1 MKPTLLILLATGLTA
16 GVASATTIIT
26 SVANPLGFG
35 STAGVGVQFDASPV
49 AAGAANNIA
58 ISGLVSGTT
67 YTLDSITLTA
77 SNQATST
84 TQFFLGV
91 YTGLVAAN
99 TGVTTVS
106 GFQGVSN
113 QAINFSL
120 IGEGNNISYTFS
132 GITFTSNAD
141 LADTSDLRFFVLQE
155 SNTAI
160 TELPAIPGNTT
171 GIQRL
176 ANAADVDSR
185 VGIIQTPNNLGL
197 GLRGDRAPLI
207 NVGFTPVPEPSSFAL
222 ALLSGIFAITRRRR

>member
-1 MKPTLLILLATGLTA
+1 MKKTLAILLTTGLTA
-16 GVASATTIIT
+16 GVASATSIMT
-26 SVANPLGFG
+26 SVATPANFG
-35 STAGVGVQFDASPV
+35 STAGVGVQFDATPV
-49 AAGAANNIA
+49 AAGAASNIA
-58 ISGLVSGTT
+58 IDGLVAGTT

-77 SNQATST
+77 NNQATST

-91 YTGLVAAN
+91 YTGLVAEN

-106 GFQGVSN
+106 GFQGVSD
-113 QAINFSL
+113 QAFDFSL

-155 SNTAI
+155 STMAI
-160 TELPAIPGNTT
+160 TELPAIPVNTT

-176 ANAADVDSR
+176 ANAADIDSR
-185 VGIIQTPNNLGL
+185 VGIIQTPNNVGV
-197 GLRGDRAPLI
+197 GLRLDRAPLI
-207 NVGFTPVPEPSSFAL
+207 DVGFTAVPEPSSFAL